1 MNHNSYM
8 RNSGG
13 VSIYISD
20 DLVGHFERKDLS
32 KSSNHFECIFI
43 EIPIFNNLK
52 NVIVGNIYHRP
63 NSSGVEFV
71 KELSDILTTICKEN
85 KKIYLIGDF
94 NLDLLKYNDS
104 LIVRNFVDLLHS
116 NGLLSLINKPT
127 RVTNS
132 TATLI
137 DHLWSSDYQNLT
149 GSCILYSFITDH
161 FPTCVCFKVN
171 ENNQNLDDN
180 DFIELK
186 YRKFSE
192 QIINAFRLEL
202 SEIN

>member
-32 KSSNHFECIFI
+32 KSNNHIECIFI

-116 NGLLSLINKPT
+116 NGLLTLINKP
-127 RVTNS
+127 NQF
-132 TATLI
+132 
-137 DHLWSSDYQNLT
+137 HCY
-149 GSCILYSFITDH
+149 
-161 FPTCVCFKVN
+161 VN
-171 ENNQNLDDN
+171 
-180 DFIELK
+180 
-186 YRKFSE
+186 
-192 QIINAFRLEL
+192 
-202 SEIN
+202 